1 MQDYYF
7 LGAVW
12 NGFDIEDQAPRFLK
26 DGIWESA
33 HDDNFI
39 DVVNSVEVGAR
50 VAIKSTF
57 TDGPGHKNSVTRIK
71 GIGTV
76 IENPQ
81 DGKTLKINWD
91 SDFEEFDFDGGGY
104 QKTISIIRK
113 KEYITKAFFHGRQY
127 IESRVSR
134 LAWNTNSWVEP
145 SGPKGKSKYPETHEA
160 QFGYGHE
167 EWLLD
172 TGKLIGGYHYGF
184 LEPIR
189 KQQAA
194 FSNKTYNVWLYSIN
208 EESSIRYW
216 VGEIKNLEVLDEDES
231 KAAYEFYKKQGWLQE
246 MQTQVTIIS
255 ASAADKFSKYNNF
268 DIFNVKFRPADLVF
282 NDPLVEL
289 PVDHPIAKQPR
300 YVFTN
305 LSNDFIVNSGSI
317 NNFKFIESSSLRQ
330 NDEQALTKQYSRK
343 EKSVE
348 ITYLH
353 KDISKKMAQL
363 LRKNHGEDNVTPE
376 HPDFAG
382 GRVDIVVRNKDGLV
396 FYEIKTYNS
405 IKASIREAI
414 GQLMEY
420 AFWPNVQNANELII
434 VTPPSGEFE
443 DTKKY
448 LKHIRETYHLPIFYQ
463 VYDLEKETL
472 SEKY

>member
-1 MQDYYF
+1 MQNYYF

-12 NGFDIEDQAPRFLK
+12 KGFDIEDQAPRFLK

-81 DGKTLKINWD
+81 DGKILKINWD
-91 SDFEEFDFDGGGY
+91 SDFEEFDFDGGGCFS
-104 QKTISIIRK
+104 TISIVRK
-113 KEYITKAFFHGRQY
+113 KENIIKAFFHGRQY
-127 IESRVSR
+127 VESRVSR
-134 LAWNTNSWVEP
+134 LAWNTKSWVEP
-145 SGPKGKSKYPETHEA
+145 SGQEGKSDYSETHEK

-172 TGKLIGGYHYGF
+172 TGKLIDGYHYGF

-194 FSNKTYNVWLYSIN
+194 FSNKTYNVWLYSIDGV
-208 EESSIRYW
+208 SGIRYW
-216 VGEIKNLEVLDEDES
+216 VGEINNLEVLDEEES
-231 KAAYEFYKKQGWLQE
+231 KAAYEFYKKQGWLEE
-246 MQTQVTIIS
+246 MENQLRTIS
-255 ASAADKFSKYNNF
+255 STAADKFSKDNYF
-268 DIFNVKFRPADLVF
+268 IFNVKFRPTDLVF

-289 PVDHPIAKQPR
+289 PVDHPIAKQTR
-300 YVFTN
+300 YVFAN
-305 LSNDFIVNSGSI
+305 FSNDFIVNNGFPD
-317 NNFKFIESSSLRQ
+317 NTKFIEPPRFPQ
-330 NDEQALTKQYSRK
+330 NNEPLLTKQYTRK
-343 EKSVE
+343 EKSIE

-353 KDISKKMAQL
+353 NIISDKLVRYLQ
-363 LRKNHGEDNVTPE
+363 NHGEKNVNPE
-376 HPDFAG
+376 YSGFTG
-382 GRVDIVVRNKDGLV
+382 GRIDIMVRNNDGLI

-420 AFWPNVQNANELII
+420 AFWPNVQNAKELII
-434 VTPPSGEFE
+434 VTPPSGELE

-448 LKHIRETYHLPIFYQ
+448 LKHIRDTYHLPIFYQ
-463 VYDLEKETL
+463 AYDLEKETL